1 MTQTAR
7 HPAGNARPNEG
18 FIDARTD
25 PGLYSPAMPDGE
37 KTAGTSRGLRLL
49 LINPTI
55 ADKREHVHIGL
66 GTVGTYVKIH
76 SDHDVRILD
85 FMACRR
91 VWKQRLREVMDEF
104 QPDLVG
110 MYIASPYMPA
120 AKTVAREVKRLAPD
134 LPILAGGHHP
144 TLSPD
149 DTIAEQAFDMLIIG
163 EGEKPMVALLNA
175 MADGRSLDEV
185 PGLWWRDG
193 EDVHKI
199 PKATLLES
207 EAMPG
212 VDWSLHDEET
222 LRANF
227 YFWGVLPVMAS
238 RGCPARC
245 SFCAIT
251 NVQRLYA
258 GERFLRFRDPIE
270 VVDEVETH
278 YERYK
283 DWGMRIVY
291 FYDLNFLVNPRWL
304 REFTDEYKRR
314 GLNHKL
320 KFSAY
325 TRADHVNPDTLES
338 LRDSGCV
345 NLRVGIE
352 AANPYMRNVLYEKD
366 VPQEQL
372 LEALRQIKA
381 IGISCTGYFMAG
393 GPGERPE
400 WLMESLELVKR
411 EGVEYP
417 VFFLYKPLAGT
428 DILDRAEELGS
439 HILADSMESNAD
451 FLHGVNMEHEH
462 IKAWQLKR
470 YMFLT
475 HVLFGP
481 NLVFAQAW
489 RAGWR
494 YIPRL
499 VRYISKAVAAG
510 FSFYGAL
517 TFFIFYGYDH
527 LAEPLRLAADPKP
540 GLRWRAIMAVTRL
553 WMRHSG
559 APEPDAIEPAPRRS
573 TSSLIGNTE
582 DFVPPVA
589 LSPERSQA
597 KSNVVA

>member
-1 MTQTAR
+1 M
-7 HPAGNARPNEG
+7 HPDGNAQEAIR
-18 FIDARTD
+18 
-25 PGLYSPAMPDGE
+25 DGS
-37 KTAGTSRGLRLL
+37 KRRLL
-49 LINPTI
+49 LLNPTI

-66 GTVGTYVKIH
+66 GTVGTYVKLH
-76 SDHDVRILD
+76 SAHDVRILD
-85 FMACRR
+85 FMIFSRT
-91 VWKQRLREVMDEF
+91 WQERLRQVLDEY

-110 MYIASPYMPA
+110 MYISSPYFPA
-120 AKTVAREVKRLAPD
+120 ARKVAQEIKRLRPS
-134 LPILAGGHHP
+134 LPVLAGGHHP

-149 DTIAEQAFDMLIIG
+149 DTMAESAFDMLIIG
-163 EGEKPMVALLNA
+163 EGEKPMVTLLDT
-175 MADGRSLDEV
+175 MAAGRSLDDV

-193 EDVHKI
+193 ETIHKI
-199 PKATLLES
+199 PKAPLLEAES
-207 EAMPG
+207 MPA

-245 SFCAIT
+245 SFCSIT
-251 NVQRLYA
+251 NVQRLYS
-258 GERFLRFRDPIE
+258 GERFLRFRNPRE

-283 DWGMRIVY
+283 DWGLRVIY

-320 KFSAY
+320 KWSAY
-325 TRADHVNPDTLES
+325 TRADHVNPSTLES

-366 VPQEQL
+366 VPQEVL
-372 LEALRQIKA
+372 VDALRQIKA
-381 IGISCTGYFMAG
+381 LGISITGYFMAG

-400 WLMESLELVKR
+400 WLLQSLDLVRR
-411 EGVEYP
+411 ERVEYP

-428 DILDRAEELGS
+428 DILNRVEELGS
-439 HILADSMESNAD
+439 HLLVDSMNANAD
-451 FLHGVNMEHEH
+451 FLHGVNLEHEH
-462 IKAWQLKR
+462 IQAWQLKA
-470 YMFLT
+470 YLFLT
-475 HVLFGP
+475 HILFGP
-481 NLVFAQAW
+481 KLVWAQAR

-494 YIPRL
+494 YLPRL
-499 VRYISKAVAAG
+499 VEYMRRARAAG

-527 LAEPLRLAADPKP
+527 FNEPLRLPSHSAP
-540 GLRWRAIMAVTRL
+540 GWAWRALRAVNRL
-553 WMRHSG
+553 WLRHSG
-559 APEPDAIEPAPRRS
+559 APEPTLVDAPKPRPIAARATATHDLAPQGTLARS
-573 TSSLIGNTE
+573 GIQETQIAAG
-582 DFVPPVA
+582 
-589 LSPERSQA
+589 
-597 KSNVVA
+597 